1 MTQAPASRT
10 AAEQAD
16 LRRWRASLAA
26 LITELGLPAAAQAAL
41 VDMPKGALEAG
52 LGTVR
57 AATIRKHVREFKKLS
72 AYCKA
77 VSDRAW
83 PKDVGVVLSYF
94 HERHLEPCC
103 RSVPRAIFCCIAFL
117 EKVGGVPNVSR
128 LSDLHLLKNT
138 VNQMQTS
145 TC

>member
-1 MTQAPASRT
+1 MARESCF
-10 AAEQAD
+10 
-16 LRRWRASLAA
+16 
-26 LITELGLPAAAQAAL
+26 PAAAQAAL

-83 PKDVGVVLSYF
+83 PKDVGVVFELLARKTFGTLLPFGAACYILLHSLS
-94 HERHLEPCC
+94 
-103 RSVPRAIFCCIAFL
+103 
-117 EKVGGVPNVSR
+117 
-128 LSDLHLLKNT
+128 
-138 VNQMQTS
+138 
-145 TC
+145 